1 MRLPSPFRKRGS
13 STDYRRPSRLHE
25 ATNPLRA
32 GEAQPVALA
41 DGTEPTAV
49 AGDSPAPRRPA
60 SPAVSAA
67 RLDELRTQAKFARER
82 YDLYKAKSYGPHLT
96 SPARLRELER
106 ESARTAANLSF
117 AKSGAAREAGAVR
130 GAGAPGEEGQTR
142 VRTGTR

>member
-1 MRLPSPFRKRGS
+1 MRLPSPFRKRGP
-13 STDYRRPSRLHE
+13 STEHRTTSRGHE

-32 GEAQPVALA
+32 GEAQPIAPG
-41 DGTEPTAV
+41 DGTEPTAA
-49 AGDSPAPRRPA
+49 AGHAPAPRRPA

-117 AKSGAAREAGAVR
+117 ARSEGLREAGAVR
-130 GAGAPGEEGQTR
+130 GAGAPGDEGQTR
-142 VRTGTR
+142 VRTGTG